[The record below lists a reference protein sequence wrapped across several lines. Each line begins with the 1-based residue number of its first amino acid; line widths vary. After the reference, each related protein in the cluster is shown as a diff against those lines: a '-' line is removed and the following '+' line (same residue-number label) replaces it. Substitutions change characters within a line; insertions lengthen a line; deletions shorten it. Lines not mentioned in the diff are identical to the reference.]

1 MPKITTMNRFVGDKD
16 LKFPTPG
23 PIGSP
28 QKVKPNQHD
37 SRLTRGRGNVRHS
50 MQLHERFFSLA
61 AITAVLSFLLA
72 ITGVLDLPTKSAHVT
87 EPGVISHAITLS
99 DLGDS
104 DFVGIRLALSAETV
118 VAAENDRVGHRLP
131 SSNKHCPMNLGL
143 SVACPDVLSSAVAP
157 SSVPGEPGSAYAG
170 GTPAQPTGA
179 IPEVPGA
186 PLHPV
191 SLIRLSISRV

>member
-1 MPKITTMNRFVGDKD
+1 MRW
-16 LKFPTPG
+16 
-23 PIGSP
+23 
-28 QKVKPNQHD
+28 
-37 SRLTRGRGNVRHS
+37 
-50 MQLHERFFSLA
+50 HERSSSLA
-61 AITAVLSFLLA
+61 AIIAVLSFLLA
-72 ITGVLDLPTKSAHVT
+72 ITGIPDLPTPSVQVT
-87 EPGVISHAITLS
+87 EPGAISHAIALS
-99 DLGDS
+99 DLEDS
-104 DFVGIRLALSAETV
+104 GFVGIRLTPSAETV
-118 VAAENDRVGHRLP
+118 VAADNDQVGHRLP
-131 SSNKHCPMNLGL
+131 SRTEHCPMNLGL